1 MGHGRHFILLHSI
14 IRNNKNENI
23 RSKLQRIASLLTVII
38 IWMNWIIVNNED
50 ISNLIGKI

>member
-14 IRNNKNENI
+14 VRNNKNENI